1 MSLVLRAFALCALL
15 LARAALAADCPPQ
28 PQPFSPELFKQAAAT
43 AKDRGFLWSA
53 TKDGR
58 TSYLYGTMHVGRAEW
73 MAPGPNLR
81 QALQETELLALE
93 VDVLDPDIQRR
104 VEASIAKVKRV
115 VPMPLQE
122 RLKVAWLA
130 ECLPPEGLASG
141 PVDMQVM
148 ALSVASGRRD
158 GIGPE
163 YASEVLLTL
172 LVRGRGRQVV
182 SLENA
187 EEQIAAMLSLD
198 DAEVVAYLG
207 EALDDLASGKART
220 STAKT
225 VAVWDTSDLAELA
238 RFEQWCEC
246 LNTPAE
252 HKLMKRMLDD
262 RNPGLARGI
271 DELHRQG
278 RKVLAAVG
286 ALHMVGPSG
295 LPALLAARGYQVKRI
310 H

>member
-1 MSLVLRAFALCALL
+1 MSPVLRAFAFCALL

-43 AKDRGFLWSA
+43 AKDRGFLWSL

-58 TSYLYGTMHVGRAEW
+58 VSYLYGTMHMGRAEW
-73 MAPGPNLR
+73 MAPGPSLQRALR
-81 QALQETELLALE
+81 ETELLALE
-93 VDVLDPDIQRR
+93 VDVLDADIQRR
-104 VEASIAKVKRV
+104 MAAGLAKVQRV
-115 VPMPLQE
+115 VPAPLQE
-122 RLKVAWLA
+122 RLKAAWLA
-130 ECLPPEGLASG
+130 ECLQPEALASG
-141 PVDMQVM
+141 PVDMHVM
-148 ALSVASGRRD
+148 ALSIAAGRRD
-158 GIGPE
+158 GVGPE

-172 LVRGRGRQVV
+172 AARGAGRPVV
-182 SLENA
+182 SLEKPEDQLDA
-187 EEQIAAMLSLD
+187 ILSLD
-198 DAEVVAYLG
+198 DAEVLGYLG

-220 STAKT
+220 ATAKT
-225 VAVWDTSDLAELA
+225 VAVWDSSDLAELA

-271 DELHRQG
+271 DELHTQG